1 MSSGITFICR
11 YFYSFFYWGGV
22 TGTSFINGSQEGAL
36 GGQSG
41 LPLLLNAN

>member
-11 YFYSFFYWGGV
+11 YFYSFYRGGV
-22 TGTSFINGSQEGAL
+22 TGTSFISRSLEGAL

-41 LPLLLNAN
+41 YLYC